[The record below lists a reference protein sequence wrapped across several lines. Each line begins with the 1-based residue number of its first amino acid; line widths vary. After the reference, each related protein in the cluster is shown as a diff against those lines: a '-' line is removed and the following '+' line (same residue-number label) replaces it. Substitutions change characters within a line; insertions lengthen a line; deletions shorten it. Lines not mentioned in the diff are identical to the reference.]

1 MFATKGIESLR
12 DSQPADLNQLNGYA
26 AEQGIK
32 ALCAAAKCKAQP
44 IPSTRKMVEVL
55 QQTTFGKARL
65 GTCQKWLMREFSQNG
80 SFSYEDVPASEF
92 LDRVLGIDL
101 LVNYMGYTIGIDVT
115 VNGSE
120 SKLESKHA
128 THKFLRRAYQALK
141 IDKVITLQIEKEP
154 ITAEELREAIRAAIQ
169 SEGLVLS

>member
-26 AEQGIK
+26 AEVLVNN
-32 ALCAAAKCKAQP
+32 LCAAAKCKAQP
-44 IPSTRKMVEVL
+44 IPTTRQMVEVL
-55 QQTTFGKARL
+55 ESTTFGKARL

-80 SFSYEDVPASEF
+80 RFSYEMVPPSEF

-101 LVNYMGYTIGIDVT
+101 LINYRGYVLGIDVT

-120 SKLESKHA
+120 SKLESKFQ
-128 THKFLRRAYQALK
+128 THKFLRKAYAALGF
-141 IDKVITLQIEKEP
+141 DKVITLQIEKEP
-154 ITAEELREAIRAAIQ
+154 ITAEELREAIRAAIA
-169 SEGLVLS
+169 EDGLVLS